1 MGNDKVI
8 MPARRKETAASEVF
22 ISVFL
27 PNIESQLTI
36 IGNAVTFKAEALH
49 SLSIAVMQR
58 MRQLR

>member
-1 MGNDKVI
+1 